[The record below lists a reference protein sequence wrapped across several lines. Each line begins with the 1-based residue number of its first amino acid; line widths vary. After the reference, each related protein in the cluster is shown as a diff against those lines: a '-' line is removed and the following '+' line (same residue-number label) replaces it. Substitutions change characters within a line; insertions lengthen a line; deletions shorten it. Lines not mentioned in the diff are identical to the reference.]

1 DKYTSDRHV
10 FTSATWIR
18 DTSEIDFGN
27 NSGREIFLRH
37 LPQAEKK
44 QRSFPWIKQVK
55 LDVWAKDKD
64 DVIYATERPEAKHLF
79 SHKKLPTDNHSCQ
92 CGSSF
97 LLR

>member
-1 DKYTSDRHV
+1 M
-10 FTSATWIR
+10 
-18 DTSEIDFGN
+18 DFGN

-64 DVIYATERPEAKHLF
+64 DVIYATEARSETPIF
-79 SHKKLPTDNHSCQ
+79 T
-92 CGSSF
+92 
-97 LLR
+97 

>member
-1 DKYTSDRHV
+1 M
-10 FTSATWIR
+10 

-64 DVIYATERPEAKHLF
+64 DVIYATESQKRNTYFHI
-79 SHKKLPTDNHSCQ
+79 KKLPTDNHSCQ